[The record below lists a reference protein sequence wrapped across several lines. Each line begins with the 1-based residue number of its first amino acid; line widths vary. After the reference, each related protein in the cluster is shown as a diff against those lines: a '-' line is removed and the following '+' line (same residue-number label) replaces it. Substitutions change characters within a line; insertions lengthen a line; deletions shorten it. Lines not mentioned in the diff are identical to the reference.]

1 MKRLA
6 GFLLAVYVVL
16 FLALT
21 LYGSLPLVSVFA
33 RSHVTPL
40 PGGGVEFHDRSLLAS
55 APEAAPLEATPF
67 SNAQFGLELVLRAP
81 HLRMR
86 GPARIVAYSL
96 NRRGQNWLVGQLDR
110 SLIVRHR
117 GREAEFPGA
126 FGTGARQHF
135 VISIADEIVSVHRDG
150 RRFGTR
156 TFTKEIV
163 DWLPGCRL
171 TLGNEVTGLRPWVGE
186 LHVARIYD
194 TVLPA
199 TTAAA
204 LFAAYEG
211 HRTEVPAPALAL
223 SYDGSRWSFGDDV
236 PLQLYGWPWT
246 LKLDALVT
254 SSYFERGGSL
264 RDLAFNVG
272 GTIPFGL
279 LLAWLLRPRG
289 TWAVLWRTLLLQGL
303 LSGLVE
309 TVQFFGH
316 RRDADLVDIAANI
329 CGAMLGVLLLRIFG
343 PRVAQ

>member
-1 MKRLA
+1 MATEDSPRNLVRAEGHVSASDRAATLRQESHTLWFTGLSGSGTSTIAFAVERALHDRGPQPVPRGRIVKRLA

-171 TLGNEVTGLRPWVGE
+171 TLGNEVTGLRHE
-186 LHVARIYD
+186 NSQLK
-194 TVLPA
+194 
-199 TTAAA
+199 
-204 LFAAYEG
+204 EM
-211 HRTEVPAPALAL
+211 LAEM
-223 SYDGSRWSFGDDV
+223 
-236 PLQLYGWPWT
+236 
-246 LKLDALVT
+246 A
-254 SSYFERGGSL
+254 
-264 RDLAFNVG
+264 
-272 GTIPFGL
+272 
-279 LLAWLLRPRG
+279 
-289 TWAVLWRTLLLQGL
+289 
-303 LSGLVE
+303 
-309 TVQFFGH
+309 
-316 RRDADLVDIAANI
+316 
-329 CGAMLGVLLLRIFG
+329 LRI
-343 PRVAQ
+343 RWLKKNEVAPGEDPELV